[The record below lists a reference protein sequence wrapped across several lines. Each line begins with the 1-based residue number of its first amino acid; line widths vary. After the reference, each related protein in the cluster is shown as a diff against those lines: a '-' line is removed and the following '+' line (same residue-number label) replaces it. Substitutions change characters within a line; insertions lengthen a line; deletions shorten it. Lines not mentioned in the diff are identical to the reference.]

1 MHILFPDI
9 YREAFES
16 TKKTEEAK
24 FKVRFDNL
32 LSDLTKSIEKQSPTD
47 EHIPDDI
54 GDNSCEFSHQENMS
68 VQ

>member
-1 MHILFPDI
+1 MRQRLFILFSDI

-32 LSDLTKSIEKQSPTD
+32 LSDMTKSIEKQSPTD
-47 EHIPDDI
+47 GHIPEDF
-54 GDNSCEFSHQENMS
+54 GNNSCEFLCFMI
-68 VQ
+68 